1 MSAPSTTLST
11 TPQEAFAAGDAVA
24 SREVHE
30 KKGDPASPGSAPEV
44 HGGVG
49 SDNIKS
55 LIFGGVDGAITTF
68 STIASVAGGQMT
80 VPAVLVLGF
89 ANLIAG
95 IAMVRVGRHPAL
107 APRPNPHPLP
117 PPTHPQGVGDFMS
130 SKAENDSLADEAAAI
145 GKRFAEEPEKVR
157 ADVAAKLVEKGFEA
171 DDAKELVGI
180 LGQPQHAGFFNSYV
194 QVELSGSALPRD
206 AWGPARDGGVTF
218 LSFLFFGSL
227 PLWVYVIANGVG
239 YHDANGTLAISA
251 AATVFALALLGFVQ
265 GVITKQH
272 RGLSALY
279 MTVNGSLACAA
290 AYGLAQGIMTA
301 FGTSCIR

>member
-1 MSAPSTTLST
+1 MSAPSTTPST

-49 SDNIKS
+49 SENIKS

-117 PPTHPQGVGDFMS
+117 PPWHTIFTS
-130 SKAENDSLADEAAAI
+130 S
-145 GKRFAEEPEKVR
+145 
-157 ADVAAKLVEKGFEA
+157 
-171 DDAKELVGI
+171 
-180 LGQPQHAGFFNSYV
+180 
-194 QVELSGSALPRD
+194 
-206 AWGPARDGGVTF
+206 
-218 LSFLFFGSL
+218 SL
-227 PLWVYVIANGVG
+227 P
-239 YHDANGTLAISA
+239 TLARYLTLLSLSLLPLPSPPQPNTPSFVHSPSTLFVLRIISF
-251 AATVFALALLGFVQ
+251 VFVGA
-265 GVITKQH
+265 
-272 RGLSALY
+272 LSAIL
-279 MTVNGSLACAA
+279 TPSLPPLHAPLPHASVLVSFSTPPSRRCGGSP
-290 AYGLAQGIMTA
+290 QSTHR
-301 FGTSCIR
+301 FV